1 MKCHSMKNQKLL
13 SKIKDFRNFLYIAW
27 KHLQLPEPTP
37 IQYDIANYLQHGS
50 QRQIISAFRGCGKSW
65 ITSAYVLWRLL
76 LDPQLNVLV
85 VSASKNRADDFS
97 TFCLRLL
104 QEMPILEHLYPRE
117 SQRQSKISFDVA
129 PALASH
135 QPSVKSLGITSQL
148 TGSRADL
155 VVCDDVETSG
165 NTQTQTMRDKLSEAI
180 KEFEAIIK
188 PEKTS
193 RIIFLG
199 TPQVEQSIYNKLQER
214 GYKVRYWTAR
224 YPTENQ
230 LKSYA
235 SNLAPIIGNTWTHDR
250 VSEPTDPI
258 RFNNEDLLAREA
270 SYGRLSFNMQFMLDT
285 TLNDLNK
292 YPLKLS
298 DLTVMTLNP
307 DNAPEKVIW
316 ASSPELR
323 QEGLPCVG
331 LQGDT
336 YYRPMQTQGEW
347 LPYTGSVM
355 AIDPAGKGKDETS
368 YVVTKFLNGNIFILD
383 AGGFSAGYTEH
394 VLSKLVGIAKKNKVN
409 KILIEENFGQG
420 MFEALLMPYLKKEYR
435 CTTELVRQTTNKHRR
450 ILDTLEPLISQHRII
465 VDVNVIKNDYEG
477 TNELYPPEQAL
488 RYQLFYQ
495 ISRLQKGANT
505 LSQDDRIDALQIA
518 CQHWQKQLA
527 KDQDLAYRDR
537 KEERLNHELNLH
549 FGGGASDENTWIKY

>member
-1 MKCHSMKNQKLL
+1 MKCHLMKNQKLL

-27 KHLQLPEPTP
+27 KHLKLPEPTD
-37 IQYDIANYLQHGS
+37 IQYDIADYLQHGS

-76 LDPQLNVLV
+76 LDPQLNILV

-104 QEMPILEHLYPRE
+104 HEMPILNHLYPKE

-155 VVCDDVETSG
+155 IIADDVETSG
-165 NTQTQTMRDKLSEAI
+165 NTQTQTMREKLSEAI

-188 PEKTS
+188 PEKQS

-214 GYKVRYWTAR
+214 GYKVRFWTAR

-230 LKSYA
+230 LKSYG
-235 SNLAPIIGNTWTHDR
+235 SSLAPVIGNTWTHER
-250 VSEPTDPI
+250 IGDPVDPV
-258 RFNNEDLLAREA
+258 RFNNEDLLSREA

-316 ASSPELR
+316 ASSPELK

-331 LQGDT
+331 LQGDS
-336 YYRPMQTQGEW
+336 YYRPMQVQGEW
-347 LPYTGSVM
+347 LPYSGSVM
-355 AIDPAGKGKDETS
+355 SIDPAGKGKDETS
-368 YVVTKFLNGNIFILD
+368 YCVTKFLNGNIFILD
-383 AGGFSAGYTEH
+383 AGGFSSGYTEH
-394 VLSKLVGIAKKNKVN
+394 VLNKLTKIAKRNKVN
-409 KILIEENFGQG
+409 KILIDN
-420 MFEALLMPYLKKEYR
+420 
-435 CTTELVRQTTNKHRR
+435 
-450 ILDTLEPLISQHRII
+450 LERS
-465 VDVNVIKNDYEG
+465 K
-477 TNELYPPEQAL
+477 
-488 RYQLFYQ
+488 
-495 ISRLQKGANT
+495 
-505 LSQDDRIDALQIA
+505 
-518 CQHWQKQLA
+518 
-527 KDQDLAYRDR
+527 
-537 KEERLNHELNLH
+537 
-549 FGGGASDENTWIKY
+549 

>member
-1 MKCHSMKNQKLL
+1 MHNKL
-13 SKIKDFRNFLYIAW
+13 KDFRNFLYLTW
-27 KHLQLPEPTP
+27 KHLKLPEPTP
-37 IQYDIANYLQHGS
+37 IQYDLADYLASGNS
-50 QRQIISAFRGCGKSW
+50 RTIISAYRGCGKSW

-76 LDPQLNVLV
+76 LDPQINILV

-104 QEMPILEHLYPRE
+104 HEMPILNHLYPKDT
-117 SQRQSKISFDVA
+117 QRQSKISFDVA
-129 PALASH
+129 PAGASH

-155 VVCDDVETSG
+155 IIADDVETSG
-165 NTQTQTMRDKLSEAI
+165 NTQTQLMRDKLSEAI

-188 PEKTS
+188 PEKS
-193 RIIFLG
+193 RIVFLG

-224 YPTENQ
+224 YPNENQ
-230 LKSYA
+230 LKSYG
-235 SNLAPIIGNTWTHDR
+235 SNLAPIINNTWSHD
-250 VSEPTDPI
+250 EIGKPTDPT
-258 RFNNEDLLAREA
+258 RFDDRDLLEREA
-270 SYGRLSFNMQFMLDT
+270 SYGRLGFNMQYMLDT

-298 DLTVMTLNP
+298 DLCVMTCNP

-323 QEGLPCVG
+323 HDTLPNVG
-331 LQGDT
+331 LQGDS
-336 YYRPMQTQGEW
+336 YFRPMQIKGEW
-347 LPYTGSVM
+347 LPYTSKVM

-368 YVVTKFLNGNIFILD
+368 YVVTGLLNGNIYLLD

-394 VLSKLVGIAKKNKVN
+394 VLNKLTQIAKNNKVN
-409 KILIEENFGQG
+409 KILIEDNFGQG
-420 MFEALLMPYLKKEYR
+420 MFEVLLKPYLIKEYR
-435 CTTELVRQTTNKHRR
+435 CSTELIRQTTNKHRR

-465 VDVNVIKNDYEG
+465 VDAEVIKKDYDL
-477 TNELYPPEQAL
+477 TNQLYSPEQAL

-505 LSQDDRIDALQIA
+505 LAQDDRIDALQMA
-518 CQHWQKQLA
+518 CAYWLQLLV
-527 KDQDLAYRDR
+527 KDQDLAYQQR
-537 KEERLNHELNLH
+537 KDERLQAELDKYWGTDNND
-549 FGGGASDENTWIKY
+549 SWIKL

>member
-1 MKCHSMKNQKLL
+1 MKNQKLL
-13 SKIKDFRNFLYIAW
+13 LKIKDFRNFLYIAW
-27 KHLQLPEPTP
+27 KHLKLPEPTP
-37 IQYDIANYLQHGS
+37 IQYDIANYLQNGS
-50 QRQIISAFRGCGKSW
+50 QRTIISAFRGCGKSW

-135 QPSVKSLGITSQL
+135 QPSVKSLGINSQL
-148 TGSRADL
+148 TGSRSNLIVAD
-155 VVCDDVETSG
+155 DIETSG

-250 VSEPTDPI
+250 VSKPTDPI
-258 RFNNEDLLAREA
+258 RFNDEDLLAREA

-549 FGGGASDENTWIKY
+549 FGGGASDEKTWIKY

>member
-1 MKCHSMKNQKLL
+1 MKNQKLL
-13 SKIKDFRNFLYIAW
+13 LKIKDFRNFLYIAW

-155 VVCDDVETSG
+155 VVCDDVESSG

-199 TPQVEQSIYNKLQER
+199 TPMVEQSIYNKLQER

-331 LQGDT
+331 LQGDA
-336 YYRPMQTQGEW
+336 YFRPMQIQGEW
-347 LPYTGSVM
+347 LPYQGSVM
-355 AIDPAGKGKDETS
+355 SIDPAGKGKDETS

-420 MFEALLMPYLKKEYR
+420 MFEALLMPYLKKDYR

-450 ILDTLEPLISQHRII
+450 ILDTLEPLVSQHRII
-465 VDVNVIKNDYEG
+465 VDANVIKNDYEG

-518 CQHWQKQLA
+518 CQYWQKQLA
-527 KDQDLAYRDR
+527 KDQDLAYQDR
-537 KEERLNHELNLH
+537 KEERLNHELNKY
-549 FGGGASDENTWIKY
+549 FGGGTSNENTWIKY

>member
-1 MKCHSMKNQKLL
+1 MKNQKLL

-27 KHLQLPEPTP
+27 KHLKLPEPTP

-104 QEMPILEHLYPRE
+104 QEMPLLEHLYPKE

-155 VVCDDVETSG
+155 VICDDVETSG

-188 PEKTS
+188 PEKQS

-235 SNLAPIIGNTWTHDR
+235 SNLAPIIGNTWTHDL
-250 VSEPTDPI
+250 VSKPTDPV
-258 RFNNEDLLAREA
+258 RFNTEDLLAREA
-270 SYGRLSFNMQFMLDT
+270 SYGRLAFNMQFMLDT

-331 LQGDT
+331 LQGDA
-336 YYRPMQTQGEW
+336 YYRPMQIQGEW
-347 LPYTGSVM
+347 LPYQGSVM
-355 AIDPAGKGKDETS
+355 SIDPAGKGKDETS
-368 YVVTKFLNGNIFILD
+368 YVVTKFLNGNIFVLD

-394 VLSKLVGIAKKNKVN
+394 VLSKLVSIAKKNKVN

-420 MFEALLMPYLKKEYR
+420 MFEALLMPYLKKDYR

-450 ILDTLEPLISQHRII
+450 ILDTLEPLVSQHRII
-465 VDVNVIKNDYEG
+465 VDANVIKNDYEG

-518 CQHWQKQLA
+518 CQYWQKQLA
-527 KDQDLAYRDR
+527 KDQDLAYQDR
-537 KEERLNHELNLH
+537 KEERLNHELNKY
-549 FGGGASDENTWIKY
+549 FGGGTSNENTWIKY